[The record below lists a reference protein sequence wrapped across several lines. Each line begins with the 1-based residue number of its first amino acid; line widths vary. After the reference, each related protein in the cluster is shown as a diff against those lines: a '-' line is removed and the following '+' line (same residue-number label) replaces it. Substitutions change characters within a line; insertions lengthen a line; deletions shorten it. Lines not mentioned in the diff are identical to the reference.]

1 MPIGYLKFK
10 GELSINNTFKS
21 PILFKYFEKEI
32 PSNKIIICEIKSGF
46 DIDRLKKAK
55 CWESWS
61 NKIFYIQ

>member
-55 CWESWS
+55 C
-61 NKIFYIQ
+61 

>member
-1 MPIGYLKFK
+1 MPIVYLKFK

-46 DIDRLKKAK
+46 DIDRLKKSK
-55 CWESWS
+55 C
-61 NKIFYIQ
+61 